1 MSFASTLT
9 AGSFPIEKI
18 PMSTASGNVMRKSGS
33 DLRKFS
39 QIDARTL
46 AERACQFLR
55 DLYPAK
61 TAMYVSADIGVAV
74 GTVRKWLDQGH
85 CPSGPAYDA
94 MIATYGAGFLCAIR
108 PDEAGWWHRVARA
121 ERQALLEARARDLEE
136 QLADL
141 RSGV

>member
-1 MSFASTLT
+1 MSFASTISAVPL
-9 AGSFPIEKI
+9 SEQS
-18 PMSTASGNVMRKSGS
+18 PMSTASGIAMGKSGT

-46 AERACQFLR
+46 AERACDFLR
-55 DLYPAK
+55 DRYPNK
-61 TAMYVSADIGVAV
+61 TAMYVAADIGVAV

-121 ERQALLEARARDLEE
+121 ERQAALEARAEAIE
-136 QLADL
+136 QQLASL
-141 RSGV
+141 RGAR

>member
-1 MSFASTLT
+1 MSFASTIS
-9 AGSFPIEKI
+9 AGSLPEQS
-18 PMSTASGNVMRKSGS
+18 PMSTASGSVMGKSGS

-55 DLYPAK
+55 DRYPAK
-61 TAMYVSADIGVAV
+61 TAIYVAADIGVAV
-74 GTVRKWLDQGH
+74 GTARKWLDQGH

-94 MIATYGAGFLCAIR
+94 MIATYGAAFLCAIR

-121 ERQALLEARARDLEE
+121 ERQAALEARAEAIE
-136 QLADL
+136 QQLASL
-141 RSGV
+141 RGAR

>member
-1 MSFASTLT
+1 MSFASTIV
-9 AGSFPIEKI
+9 AGPLPQQS
-18 PMSTASGNVMRKSGS
+18 PMSTASGSVMGKSGS

-55 DLYPAK
+55 DRYPAK

-121 ERQALLEARARDLEE
+121 ERQAALEARAEAIQQ
-136 QLADL
+136 QLASM
-141 RSGV
+141 RGAR

>member
-1 MSFASTLT
+1 MSFASTMS
-9 AGSFPIEKI
+9 AGSFPEQS
-18 PMSTASGNVMRKSGS
+18 PMSTASESMMRKSGS

-55 DLYPAK
+55 DRYPTK

-121 ERQALLEARARDLEE
+121 ERQAALEARAEAIE
-136 QLADL
+136 QQLASL
-141 RSGV
+141 RGGR